1 MTNSIRIGTIVTLL
15 AHGVAGCNGS
25 GDSPGPSPIP
35 GPGIPAATTLVV
47 FTESASGFSTT
58 DLRTIT
64 DGNGRYR
71 LDGFS
76 AGTRAVSA
84 GGPGYV
90 SQTRPVTMTGETQF
104 DIQLVRQ

>member
-1 MTNSIRIGTIVTLL
+1 MTNSVRIGTIVTLL

-25 GDSPGPSPIP
+25 GHSPGPSPIP

-71 LDGFS
+71 LDGVLRRNESCFS
-76 AGTRAVSA
+76 RRAGLRVPNQARDDD
-84 GGPGYV
+84 G
-90 SQTRPVTMTGETQF
+90 
-104 DIQLVRQ
+104 